1 MKIAVDAMGGDFA
14 PREIVQGA
22 VQAVQEYGFQIIL
35 VGDTEK
41 ITAELGSFPRDKIEL
56 VHTKEVIAMDEH
68 PASSV
73 RKKKG
78 SSIVQANLLVKEGS
92 AQAVVSAGSTG
103 AAMAASLLYLGRIKG
118 IDRPA
123 IASVLPTMKGGTVLL
138 DVGANVDCKP
148 QYLLQFAI
156 MGNLYASKILGII
169 KPRVGLLNIGE
180 EETKGN
186 ELTLAA
192 FPLLRQSGI
201 DFIGNVEGREV
212 FSGDIDV
219 IVCDGFVGN
228 IVLKTSE
235 GLAMALKS
243 MIKQE
248 ISCSITAKLGIL
260 LTLPSLKRF
269 RQRID
274 YTEYGGAPLLGI
286 NGISVISHGSSTAK
300 AIKNAIRVAADAVEN
315 GLVSSIRADIEKGQ
329 DTKGV
334 EYSEEV

>member
-22 VQAVQEYGFQIIL
+22 LQAVHEYGTQVIL

-41 ITAELGSFPRDKIEL
+41 ITAELGSSRDKIEL
-56 VHTKEVIAMDEH
+56 VHAKEVIAMDEH

-73 RKKKG
+73 RKKKD
-78 SSIVQANLLVKEGS
+78 SSIVKANLLVKEGE

-123 IASVLPTMKGGTVLL
+123 IASVLPTLKGGTVLL
-138 DVGANVDCKP
+138 DIGANVDCKP

-156 MGNLYASKILGII
+156 MGNLYASKILGIK
-169 KPRVGLLNIGE
+169 KPRIGLLNIGE

-192 FPLLRQSGI
+192 FPLLQQSGI
-201 DFIGNVEGREV
+201 NFIGNVEGREV
-212 FSGDIDV
+212 FGGNVDV
-219 IVCDGFVGN
+219 IVCDGFIGN

-235 GLAMALKS
+235 GLATNLKN

-248 ISCSITAKLGIL
+248 ISRSVPAKLGIL
-260 LTLPSLKRF
+260 LTLPSLKRL
-269 RQRID
+269 RRRID
-274 YTEYGGAPLLGI
+274 HTEYGGAPLLGI

-315 GLVSSIRADIEKGQ
+315 RLVSAIKADIEKGQ
-329 DTKGV
+329 NTKGV
-334 EYSEEV
+334 AGSAE

>member
-1 MKIAVDAMGGDFA
+1 
-14 PREIVQGA
+14 
-22 VQAVQEYGFQIIL
+22 
-35 VGDTEK
+35 
-41 ITAELGSFPRDKIEL
+41 
-56 VHTKEVIAMDEH
+56 MDEH